1 MPRDDFCSPD
11 SVDPVVCWKIISECT
26 TLWISPPNTWMEC
39 NNLFLRASTMWSD
52 GWIKTLF
59 LITEVLKT
67 RNLASHLTVLPSN
80 SSCHNHRES
89 QVMPLLLLQ
98 GEGLHQTFTSY
109 ADERGCKQKHYRSI
123 FATKILCFVGFIY
136 TITLL
141 SSRVEKKRSI
151 YKMMKFIYVH
161 DVTLVNIKLL
171 KIYLGRKSIVLWGY
185 KLNSLKYIIYKYI
198 WIYYNKYTHHIDIYV
213 NIICNVLY
221 IYMKFLLYIHYFE
234 LYIN

>member
-1 MPRDDFCSPD
+1 
-11 SVDPVVCWKIISECT
+11 
-26 TLWISPPNTWMEC
+26 
-39 NNLFLRASTMWSD
+39 
-52 GWIKTLF
+52 
-59 LITEVLKT
+59 
-67 RNLASHLTVLPSN
+67 
-80 SSCHNHRES
+80 
-89 QVMPLLLLQ
+89 MPLLLLQ

-109 ADERGCKQKHYRSI
+109 ADERGCEQKHYRSI

-213 NIICNVLY
+213 NIICNVLH